1 MLSQNKKAWDS
12 HLKYAVCV
20 DWVRINRSIVTYM
33 FQLVYGLE
41 AIFPI
46 QIILLLMNLLQY
58 QEVEEDDMQIRIS
71 QLIELQQ
78 VRDRVQIKSQEH
90 QERVK

>member
-1 MLSQNKKAWDS
+1 
-12 HLKYAVCV
+12 
-20 DWVRINRSIVTYM
+20 M